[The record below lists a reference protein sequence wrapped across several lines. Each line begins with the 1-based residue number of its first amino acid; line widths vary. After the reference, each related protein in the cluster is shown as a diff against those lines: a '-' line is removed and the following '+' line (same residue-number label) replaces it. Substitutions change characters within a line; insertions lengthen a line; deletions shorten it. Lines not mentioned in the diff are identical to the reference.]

1 MKKLGRRMA
10 AATATVSLFVGA
22 GIALAP
28 SASAVDN
35 SLCNLRNDRDHTA
48 KITGNNVNLRKTKGT
63 YKSPILRV
71 LQKNAK
77 VTVYCTGFVVA
88 DQDFQVWYYVKHN
101 ASGIRGWVLSNYVS

>member
-1 MKKLGRRMA
+1 MKKFGRRMA

-22 GIALAP
+22 GVALAP

-35 SLCNLRNDRDHTA
+35 SLCNWSNDRDHAA

-77 VTVYCTGFVVA
+77 VTVYCTGVVFA
-88 DQDFQVWYYVKHN
+88 DQDTQYWKYVKHN
-101 ASGIRGWVLSNYVS
+101 ATGIKGWVLANYVS